1 MRKEEKEKKKKEKE
15 KKEKKKKKKKK
26 KMKKKK
32 EKLVKKI
39 HRKAFIKYI
48 CFCFYRNY
56 AIQGEKDLIG
66 DI

>member
-15 KKEKKKKKKKK
+15 KKKKKK
-26 KMKKKK
+26 KKKK

-39 HRKAFIKYI
+39 HRKTFIKYI

>member
-26 KMKKKK
+26 KK

-39 HRKAFIKYI
+39 HRKTFIKYI